1 MLFNSFN
8 EHNKNIS
15 REDINRITGFN
26 CINVLNYQQA
36 FIHKSVLRFLNGTEI
51 TTSYER
57 YEFLGDA
64 VLSLVIAKFIVSKYP
79 DKEEGFLT
87 RIRTKLVNGKTL
99 AYLAKKINLQ
109 EFLVISQNVETIG
122 GRNNDRILEDVFESF
137 ICSIHNDLGF
147 KYAEQF
153 ILNVVNNFINFDELE
168 EDTNYKDILLRYCQQ
183 NLGVNPCY
191 ELVATSGPAHNKSF
205 ISVVLINGHK
215 YKQGHGKNKKISEQN
230 ASKDTLLYFG
240 FVF

>member
-15 REDINRITGFN
+15 REDINRIIGFN

-51 TTSYER
+51 INSYER
-57 YEFLGDA
+57 YEFLGDS
-64 VLSLVIAKFIVSKYP
+64 VLSLVIAKFIVNRYP
-79 DKEEGFLT
+79 DKDEGFLT

-99 AYLAKKINLQ
+99 AFLAKKINLQ
-109 EFLVISQNVETIG
+109 EFLIISQNVETIG
-122 GRNNDRILEDVFESF
+122 GRNNDRILEDVFEAF

-147 KYAEQF
+147 RYAEQF
-153 ILNVVNNFINFDELE
+153 ILKVVNNFINFDELE

-183 NLGVNPCY
+183 NLGTNPCY
-191 ELVATSGPAHNKSF
+191 ELVSTSGPAHNKSF
-205 ISVVLINGHK
+205 VSVVLIHGTRYN
-215 YKQGHGKNKKISEQN
+215 QGYGKNKKISEQN
-230 ASKDTLLYFG
+230 ASKDTLLHFG
-240 FVF
+240 FTF